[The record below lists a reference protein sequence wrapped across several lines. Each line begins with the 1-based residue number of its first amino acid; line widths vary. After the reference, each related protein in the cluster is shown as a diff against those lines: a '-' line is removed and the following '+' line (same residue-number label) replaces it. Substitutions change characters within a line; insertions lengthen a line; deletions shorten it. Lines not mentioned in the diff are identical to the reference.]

1 MKMHDVPGTV
11 STEALESHLAD
22 AYAVDIPPHLAAR
35 LEQRVSAAIQLLRPS
50 SSADPRPANH
60 RRRRLALIPV
70 LLAVVMVTAAAAG
83 GVLHFYDEAGGLA
96 WQRAEH
102 LGLIKTVD
110 GYRLTLERV
119 YADANRMLVG
129 VTVVD
134 EQNRGWSQVAV
145 EQVTVTDSAGGGWQT
160 GMGASSPEDASVAA
174 NLFWLEAAPGP
185 AAPGRRAFS
194 VSIPAVSVRDQTT
207 PPATEGGPGFEDGT
221 SPAPVGGDGTWW
233 PWHEVKVDASF
244 SFDLTVGGGSQ
255 ATPHAVAESHGV
267 TISLDRIVTSPS
279 DIKLDLRMAGLPPSG
294 DGWAPIVSVRHAGQD
309 LGVAGVTGSRDGG
322 FATTAW
328 TSHGVDNASGDWIVT
343 VTEVVGD
350 QIVDGVVHKQIRLQ
364 GPWVLTFT
372 MP

>member
-1 MKMHDVPGTV
+1 MKMHDVPGTAN
-11 STEALESHLAD
+11 TEALESRLTD
-22 AYAVDIPPHLAAR
+22 AYAVDIPAHLAAR
-35 LEQRVSAAIQLLRPS
+35 LEHRVSAAIQLRQQS
-50 SSADPRPANH
+50 SSADPRPANQ

-134 EQNRGWSQVAV
+134 EQNRGWSQVGVDQA
-145 EQVTVTDSAGGGWQT
+145 TVSDSFGGQWEV
-160 GMGASSPEDASVAA
+160 GMGMSSPEDASVAA
-174 NLFWLEAAPGP
+174 NLFWFEPMPGP
-185 AAPGRRAFS
+185 ATPGRRVFT

-207 PPATEGGPGFEDGT
+207 PPVTEGGPGLEGGT
-221 SPAPVGGDGTWW
+221 SLAPVGADGTWW

-244 SFDLTVGGGSQ
+244 SFELTVGGGSQ
-255 ATPHAVAESHGV
+255 ATPHAVAESNGV
-267 TISLDRIVTSPS
+267 TFTLDRIVASASTV
-279 DIKLDLRMAGLPPSG
+279 KLDLGVTGLPANG
-294 DGWAPIVSVRHAGQD
+294 TGWAPIVSIRHAGQD
-309 LGVAGVTGSRDGG
+309 FGVTGVTGSIAAGP
-322 FATTAW
+322 AVTVW

-343 VTEVVGD
+343 VTEEVGD
-350 QIVDGVVHKQIRLQ
+350 QMVDGTLDKQIRLQ
-364 GPWVLTFT
+364 GPWVLAFT

>member
-1 MKMHDVPGTV
+1 MHDVPGTA
-11 STEALESHLAD
+11 STETLESHLVD

-35 LEQRVSAAIQLLRPS
+35 LEQRVSAAIQLLQPS
-50 SSADPRPANH
+50 SSADPRPAN
-60 RRRRLALIPV
+60 RGRRRLALIPV
-70 LLAVVMVTAAAAG
+70 LLAVAMVTVAAAG

-134 EQNRGWSQVAV
+134 EQNRGWSQVGVDQA
-145 EQVTVTDSAGGGWQT
+145 TVTDSSGGQWEV
-160 GMGASSPEDASVAA
+160 GMGMSSPEDASVAA
-174 NLFWLEAAPGP
+174 NLFWFEPMPGP

-207 PPATEGGPGFEDGT
+207 PPVTEGGPGLEDRT
-221 SPAPVGGDGTWW
+221 SPAPVGADGTWW

-255 ATPHAVAESHGV
+255 ATPHAVAKSNGV
-267 TISLDRIVTSPS
+267 TFTLDRIVASASTVR
-279 DIKLDLRMAGLPPSG
+279 LDLGVTGLPPSG
-294 DGWAPIVSVRHAGQD
+294 IGWAPIVSIRHAGQD
-309 LGVAGVTGSRDGG
+309 FAVTGVTGLIAGG
-322 FATTAW
+322 PAATVW
-328 TSHGVDNASGDWIVT
+328 TSRGVDDASGEWIVT
-343 VTEVVGD
+343 VTEEVGD
-350 QIVDGVVHKQIRLQ
+350 QIVDGTVGKQIRLT
-364 GPWVLTFT
+364 GPWVLAFT